1 MSDDEDDTSLDV
13 EKLIAAKKEKQCIKA
28 ANVKFR
34 QEIAMKDC
42 VVLLPDLRKRKR
54 KHVSCTEEK
63 EGKRGYDIPTISAK
77 VKGKVA

>member
-42 VVLLPDLRKRKR
+42 VTVWLKKEKKEKR
-54 KHVSCTEEK
+54 
-63 EGKRGYDIPTISAK
+63 
-77 VKGKVA
+77 